1 MVSDYGNWGIRNQK
15 NWKVNPET
23 YDYDMIA
30 NAWSQVG
37 ESAENTGLAQ
47 VLTGYYTLI
56 GREIN
61 MLKNVRSLTFRLF
74 TDKEDAQNH
83 CNVGNGQ
90 LTIDVIC
97 NWIEQMDRKNPYVF
111 TNPS

>member
-1 MVSDYGNWGIRNQK
+1 MRVRVLTKTTWTYKVVSDYGNCGIRNQK

-47 VLTGYYTLI
+47 VLTGYYQ
-56 GREIN
+56 
-61 MLKNVRSLTFRLF
+61 M
-74 TDKEDAQNH
+74 
-83 CNVGNGQ
+83 
-90 LTIDVIC
+90 IDL
-97 NWIEQMDRKNPYVF
+97 QPK
-111 TNPS
+111 